1 MTRIAKEIV
10 LCFSA
15 EGIYLISIFTVKLVL
30 HNNNPKIQIN

>member
-15 EGIYLISIFTVKLVL
+15 EGIYLISIFAVKLMQRY
-30 HNNNPKIQIN
+30 K